1 LLLLLVLVL
10 LGFEN
15 ENENEYAGPDAC
27 LYAQQS
33 RVKWVGVR
41 LDVPGRA
48 VHESPYPSTQP

>member
-1 LLLLLVLVL
+1 MLLVLVL